1 MTAISLI
8 GMYELYRVL
17 NMEKSPLAAVGYL
30 TAVAY
35 YGLVWFEG
43 TSHVT
48 LLAIGTLM
56 VMMSLYVFQFPKYKT
71 EEVACAF
78 FGVFYGRHA
87 FPPYQVRAMADGKY
101 LVWLIFL
108 SSWGQTPVP
117 IQVGAFWKTQ
127 NGACAESEKNP
138 LRGAIGGIAGSALLG
153 ILFAGIFGAKFS
165 SVANPQAACAIACA
179 IAAAISQIGDLAAS
193 AIDGITTSRT
203 TAPDSWSRRILDR
216 LTVCCLLRRRFILQ

>member
-1 MTAISLI
+1 MFAKRLISGIILVILAIIIVGQGGLLLYGTMTAISLI

-35 YGLVWFEG
+35 YGLIWFEG

-48 LLAIGTLM
+48 LLAIGALM

-78 FGVFYGRHA
+78 FGVFYVAGMLSYL
-87 FPPYQVRAMADGKY
+87 YQVRAMADGKY

-108 SSWGQTPVP
+108 SSWGCDTSAYCVGMLFGKHKMAPVLSP
-117 IQVGAFWKTQ
+117 KKSL
-127 NGACAESEKNP
+127 E
-138 LRGAIGGIAGSALLG
+138 GAIGLSLIHL
-153 ILFAGIFGAKFS
+153 
-165 SVANPQAACAIACA
+165 
-179 IAAAISQIGDLAAS
+179 
-193 AIDGITTSRT
+193 
-203 TAPDSWSRRILDR
+203 
-216 LTVCCLLRRRFILQ
+216 